1 MQKTCSMCPSSDIA
15 QFGLPSILMQIHSE
29 LRTLEKDNC
38 VVSAKLENGP
48 ESSTGGPPPLTGP
61 RLFFV
66 AFTLGA
72 GPYPQRLPSPGPD
85 SCLLN
90 RTVRGS
96 WPPPALQAH
105 YAFLLPL
112 PGI

>member
-48 ESSTGGPPPLTGP
+48 ESSTGGPRPLTGR
-61 RLFFV
+61 RLFFFP
-66 AFTLGA
+66 FTLGTS
-72 GPYPQRLPSPGPD
+72 PYTQRLPPPRAYFCPLTPPLWGP
-85 SCLLN
+85 
-90 RTVRGS
+90 
-96 WPPPALQAH
+96 WAPPRP
-105 YAFLLPL
+105 P
-112 PGI
+112 

>member
-48 ESSTGGPPPLTGP
+48 ESSTGGPPPLTG
-61 RLFFV
+61 RRRVFG
-66 AFTLGA
+66 AFSLGTS
-72 GPYPQRLPSPGPD
+72 PSTQCLSSPGACY
-85 SCLLN
+85 CLLT
-90 RTVRGS
+90 RARGCCS
-96 WPPPALQAH
+96 PPRAREAQPQ
-105 YAFLLPL
+105 FP
-112 PGI
+112 